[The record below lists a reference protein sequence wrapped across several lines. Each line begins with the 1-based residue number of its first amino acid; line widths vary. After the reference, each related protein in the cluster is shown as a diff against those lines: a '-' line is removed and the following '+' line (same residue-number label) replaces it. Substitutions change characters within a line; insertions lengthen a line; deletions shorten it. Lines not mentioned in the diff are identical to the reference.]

1 VTSPY
6 RRPAGP
12 PIGPPLRPPLRPPG
26 RPPHRANH
34 PAGPTAGTH
43 AAATIS
49 GIDAHSA
56 GSVQQA
62 LSSLSPEHRAVLS
75 EIYRGRSV
83 SDTAKMLG
91 LRESTVKSRVHFAL
105 QSLRLALEE
114 RGLAPPIPA
123 YTADYGRPTRR

>member
-6 RRPAGP
+6 RRPNGP
-12 PIGPPLRPPLRPPG
+12 PDRPSG

-34 PAGPTAGTH
+34 PAGPNAGTGP
-43 AAATIS
+43 AATIS

-83 SDTAKMLG
+83 SETAKTLG

-114 RGLAPPIPA
+114 RGLAPPTPA
-123 YTADYGRPTRR
+123 YTADYGRPTWR